1 MIDWK
6 QMHSQSWI
14 IRLLLLIKQVVSARK
29 QWDDCRKNNHG
40 ARAASTYVDLWHVV
54 CQTTMRIFQFR
65 GRAELDSNPDL
76 CDVGALLHQFSYL
89 ATWELDYNLDPR
101 RPQFAW
107 KLKCWSNSPASQG
120 SGFESRSKLNYF
132 LGHPRYYISSV
143 KKTARIISYY
153 DSLIAIAG
161 KKKHAFTQDS
171 DDTRIFGAHSRVA
184 CAPSL
189 SRVRVYFAHLSV
201 CRPSKR
207 PLAVKDYF
215 NGFRLSLLG

>member
-1 MIDWK
+1 MSVHCSTSSAIWP
-6 QMHSQSWI
+6 SGNWI
-14 IRLLLLIKQVVSARK
+14 RIL
-29 QWDDCRKNNHG
+29 
-40 ARAASTYVDLWHVV
+40 THVGPSSPL
-54 CQTTMRIFQFR
+54 RFQ
-65 GRAELDSNPDL
+65 
-76 CDVGALLHQFSYL
+76 
-89 ATWELDYNLDPR
+89 
-101 RPQFAW
+101 
-107 KLKCWSNSPASQG
+107 LKCWSNAPASQG
-120 SGFESRSKLNYF
+120 SGFESRSKLNHF
-132 LGHPRYYISSV
+132 SGHPRYYTSSV